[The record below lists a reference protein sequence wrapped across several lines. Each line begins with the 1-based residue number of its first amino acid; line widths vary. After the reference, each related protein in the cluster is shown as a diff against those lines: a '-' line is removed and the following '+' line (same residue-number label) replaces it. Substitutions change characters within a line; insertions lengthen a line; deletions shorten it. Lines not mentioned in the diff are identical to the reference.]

1 MNVSDAIDTVR
12 RLTRVLGLSLETPPK
27 KAGLSDKEI
36 QLLVQARK
44 DARADK
50 RWDEADNVRDQLAA
64 AGISISDT
72 GEDTVWS
79 RD

>member
-1 MNVSDAIDTVR
+1 M
-12 RLTRVLGLSLETPPK
+12 LGLSLGTPPK